1 MVLRATFAFEIVINN
16 QKYSFN
22 MLHFRV
28 VRLAFL
34 FLCCSL
40 AHGYAKDVIVSS
52 PNGSITV
59 TVGVKDN
66 KPYYWVKYHG
76 KTLIC
81 PSHLG
86 FQLDSGWLGEN
97 VRMVGHSYDTKDETW
112 TQPWGEEREVRN
124 HYNELTVSFQ
134 EKPRPV
140 QRASAT
146 LSSTSAT
153 SSSAPQ
159 RMNVVFRVFDDG
171 VGFRY
176 ILPTINQGER
186 FCIQDELTEITL
198 AHDAKAWSIP
208 TNHTEYFE
216 GIYNAEL
223 LSRKDTVCTPLTIE
237 YEDSIY
243 LAIHEAA
250 LEDYASINLTP
261 VTPHLPLGKSEGDS
275 RSVTRGFAASPL
287 TLRTALT
294 PWQNGVKVYCQGET
308 KSPWRTVIICKT
320 PGQLITS
327 RLMLNLN
334 EPSRIEDT
342 SWIEPGRYIGIW
354 WSIHKKKNTWDMGPN
369 HGATTQNVKRYIDF
383 AARHGFSGVLAEGWN
398 VGWGEGEKVSYLQ
411 PYPDFDIEEVC
422 NYALTKGV
430 RFIGHTET
438 WGNTRL
444 LEQQMDSAFAWYN
457 RLGIRAVKTGYVGHL
472 FDGKELAKSQYGI
485 RHYRKVI
492 ETAAKYHIMI
502 DNHEPA
508 MPTGIQRTWPNLMTQ
523 EGVRGQ
529 EYNAWDVKGGNPPAH
544 TVTLPFTRCLAGP
557 TDFTPAIFN
566 FSEVVK
572 GTHPH
577 STLAKQLAE
586 FVVIYSP
593 LQMAADAIENYEGQ
607 PALTFI
613 ESCPTTWEK
622 TIVPNGEISQYVT
635 IARKERDGERWFVGA
650 ITNEQSRT
658 IVLSL
663 DFLDAD
669 TPYRA
674 VIYEDGPDADYE
686 SNPYPMTI
694 RQIMV
699 NHQTSLV
706 LNLARSGGAAIRIE
720 KLNP

>member
-1 MVLRATFAFEIVINN
+1 MHKLVVSLLVVSSCFFAPV
-16 QKYSFN
+16 S
-22 MLHFRV
+22 
-28 VRLAFL
+28 
-34 FLCCSL
+34 
-40 AHGYAKDVIVSS
+40 AKDVLVSS
-52 PNGSITV
+52 PDGAVTV
-59 TVGVKDN
+59 VVGVKAN
-66 KPYYWVKYHG
+66 RPYYTVSRQG
-76 KTLIC
+76 QTVIS

-86 FQLDSGWLGEN
+86 FELSDGFLGEN
-97 VRMVGHSYDTKDETW
+97 VKILQYRTTSKDETW
-112 TQPWGEEREVRN
+112 HQPWGEEDCVRN
-124 HYNELTVSFQ
+124 HYNELTVRFQ
-134 EKPRPV
+134 ER
-140 QRASAT
+140 SAT
-146 LSSTSAT
+146 KREMS
-153 SSSAPQ
+153 
-159 RMNVVFRVFDDG
+159 VVFRVFNDG

-176 ILPTINQGER
+176 ALHRNKGEKY
-186 FCIQDELTEITL
+186 CIQDELTEITL

-216 GIYNAEL
+216 GIYTPDL

-237 YEDSIY
+237 YEDNLY
-243 LAIHEAA
+243 LTIHEAA

-261 VTPHLPLGKSEGDS
+261 RPSAGGIKLL
-275 RSVTRGFAASPL
+275 
-287 TLRTALT
+287 TALS
-294 PWQNGVKVYCQGET
+294 PWQNGVKVYCEGET
-308 KSPWRTVIICKT
+308 KTPWRTIIIGRT
-320 PGQLITS
+320 AGELMTN
-327 RLMLNLN
+327 RVMLNLN
-334 EPSRIEDT
+334 EPSRIDDT
-342 SWIEPGRYIGIW
+342 SWIEPGRYIGVW
-354 WSIHKKKNTWDMGPN
+354 WSIHKKQNTWEMGPT
-369 HGATTQNVKRYIDF
+369 HGATTANVKRYIDF

-398 VGWGEGEKVSYLQ
+398 QGWGEGEQISYLK
-411 PYPDFDIEEVC
+411 PYPDFNIEEVC
-422 NYALTKGV
+422 RYALSKGV

-438 WGNTRL
+438 WGNTKL
-444 LEQQMDSAFAWYN
+444 LEQQMDSAFAWYS

-577 STLAKQLAE
+577 STLAKQLGE

-613 ESCPTTWEK
+613 ESCPTTWSK
-622 TIVPNGEISQYVT
+622 TLVPNGEIGKFVT
-635 IARKERDGERWFVGA
+635 VARKERGGDRWFVGS
-650 ITNEQSRT
+650 ITNEEARQIDLPLT
-658 IVLSL
+658 
-663 DFLDAD
+663 FLDAGA
-669 TPYRA
+669 TYRA

-686 SNPYPMTI
+686 TNPYPMTF
-694 RQIMV
+694 RQEQV
-699 NHQTSLV
+699 TSQTTLH
-706 LNLARSGGAAIRIE
+706 LNLARSGGTAIRIE
-720 KLNP
+720 KMKD